1 MFVIAGCLVCT
12 GAGAGA
18 AMVLKSPAQVAIET
32 APPRPNILTA
42 PVVRKVLAQSVV
54 TRGKVTPVQSFDI
67 TSSGTPKEAGRSVVT
82 DVMVKAGQ
90 KISYGHAMVE
100 ISGRPIFLMKGS
112 IPAYRDLMPGAK
124 GRDVK
129 QLQDALAGLGYSL
142 GGDVSGTLGKGTE
155 GAVKRFYRSMG
166 YAPATAEVTV
176 QQPTPSASSPK
187 AESNSDPLKS
197 ETVSVFPLAE
207 ISFVDAPSIRV
218 GDVKATVGSEPNGVL
233 LSVTSGSLTIDAG
246 VASYEKGLIRPGQD
260 VEIFSEASG
269 KQAKGKV
276 ASVSQAPTKPQ
287 SGESGQ
293 AAETYAVHVKPSTA
307 LPSEL
312 DGADVRLT
320 IVAASSRDEVL
331 AVPSSAISTGADG
344 KMFVTVRRA
353 QLEHRVAVRVG
364 MTGDGFVQISP
375 VNDLDV
381 ISQGDQ
387 VVVGIQPSD
396 SSGKS

>member
-1 MFVIAGCLVCT
+1 
-12 GAGAGA
+12 
-18 AMVLKSPAQVAIET
+18 MVLKSPAQVAIET

-54 TRGKVTPVQSFDI
+54 TRGKVTPSQSFDI
-67 TSSGTPKEAGRSVVT
+67 TSSGAPKEAGRSVVT

-100 ISGRPIFLMKGS
+100 VSGRPIFLMKGP

-142 GGDVSGTLGKGTE
+142 GRDVSGTFGKGTE
-155 GAVKRFYRSMG
+155 GATKRFYRSMG
-166 YAPATAEVTV
+166 YAPATAEVAV
-176 QQPTPSASSPK
+176 QPPTPSASVPKTDGK
-187 AESNSDPLKS
+187 AEVLGS

-207 ISFVDAPSIRV
+207 ISFVDAPSVRV

-233 LSVTSGSLTIDAG
+233 LSVTTGSLTIDAS
-246 VASYEKGLIRPGQD
+246 VAAYEKGLIRPGQD
-260 VEIFSEASG
+260 VEILSEASG

-276 ASVSQAPTKPQ
+276 SSVAQAPTKPQ

-293 AAETYAVHVKPSTA
+293 AGETYAVHVKPSAA
-307 LPSEL
+307 LPSEFN
-312 DGADVRLT
+312 GADVRLT

-331 AVPSSAISTGADG
+331 AVPSSAISAGADG
-344 KMFVTVRRA
+344 QMFVTVRRA

-375 VNDLDV
+375 VSDLDV

-387 VVVGIQPSD
+387 VVIGVQPSD
-396 SSGKS
+396 SSGKL